1 MLSLFRLS
9 IVVVINQLIIATISF
24 AATENNDEQEI
35 IRTHAIAM
43 HGEPKYPKDFSHFD
57 YTSDEAVKGG
67 SLKLHSVG
75 SFDSLNHLIPKGNP
89 ADNIGLIYD
98 TITKAAADEP
108 FTQYGLLAHTIEYP
122 KDRSWVI
129 FHLRPTARFHD
140 GKPITADDVVFT
152 FNLLVSKGHPIFRFM
167 YADVDSVIAIDKQRV
182 KFSFSNNENKELP
195 LIVGGIPILPKHYW
209 IEEGHEFDKSALEI
223 PLGSGPY
230 KVKSIDAG
238 RKITYERE
246 KNYWG
251 SNLAVNKYLY
261 NFDTVSIDYYRDGN
275 VALEALKS
283 GEYDFRLENNS
294 KSWATAYNIP
304 AINNGSLIRK
314 EVKHSANT
322 GIQAFIFNT
331 RRPLFKNMAARKA
344 INYAF
349 DFEWSNNALF
359 YQAYKRCYS
368 FFSNSEFAATE
379 LPTGREL
386 EILEGYRDQLP
397 TSVFTEAYQ
406 LPVTDG
412 SGHNRSNLRIA
423 KKLLED
429 AGYKVVNNQL
439 MTPDGQ
445 PFTFE
450 LLLVSPAFERIVNPF
465 VKNLSRLGITV
476 FTRLV
481 DTSQYINRI
490 RSFDFDMLVQSI
502 GQSES
507 PGNEQWSYWGSD
519 AADTQGSQNLIG
531 IKNPIIDQLI
541 KLVVDAPSRKE
552 LVYRVKALD
561 RILLHHHY
569 VVPQWYKSSTR
580 LAYWDKFGMPVI
592 TPAFDRSFSTGIM
605 SWWYDREKAG
615 RLNNIYDQQSSQ
627 IRN

>member
-9 IVVVINQLIIATISF
+9 VVIVINQWIIATISF
-24 AATENNDEQEI
+24 AATENSDKQEI
-35 IRTHAIAM
+35 IRSHAIAM
-43 HGEPKYPKDFSHFD
+43 HGEPKYAKDFSHFD
-57 YTSDEAVKGG
+57 YTSDKAIKGG
-67 SLKLHSVG
+67 SLKLHSIG
-75 SFDSLNHLIPKGNP
+75 SFDSLNHLIPKGNS
-89 ADNIGLIYD
+89 ADNIELIYD

-122 KDRSWVI
+122 RDRSWVI

-167 YADVDSVIAIDKQRV
+167 YADVESVAAIDKHRV
-182 KFSFSNNENKELP
+182 KFSFSNTNNKELP
-195 LIVGGIPILPKHYW
+195 LIVGGIPVLPKHYW
-209 IEEGHEFDKSALEI
+209 SEEGREFDKSALEI

-251 SNLAVNKYLY
+251 KELAVNKYLY

-304 AINNGSLIRK
+304 AVNNGALIRK

-331 RRPLFKNMAARKA
+331 RRPLFKDMAARKA

-359 YQAYKRCYS
+359 YQSYKRCYS
-368 FFSNSEFAATE
+368 FFSNSEFAATG
-379 LPTGREL
+379 LPAGREL
-386 EILEGYRDQLP
+386 EILDAYRDQLP
-397 TSVFTEAYQ
+397 ASVFTEVYQ
-406 LPVTDG
+406 PPVTDG
-412 SGHNRSNLRIA
+412 SGHNRGNLRIA

-429 AGYKVVNNQL
+429 AGYQVVNNQL

-531 IKNPIIDQLI
+531 IKNPIVDQLI

-561 RILLHHHY
+561 RVLLHHHY
-569 VVPQWYKSSTR
+569 MVPQWYKSSSH
-580 LAYWDKFGMPVI
+580 LAYWDKFGMPAI

-605 SWWYDREKAG
+605 SWWYDPEKAG
-615 RLNNIYDQQSSQ
+615 QLNNIYEQPSSQ

>member
-1 MLSLFRLS
+1 MLFRS
-9 IVVVINQLIIATISF
+9 
-24 AATENNDEQEI
+24 
-35 IRTHAIAM
+35 
-43 HGEPKYPKDFSHFD
+43 
-57 YTSDEAVKGG
+57 
-67 SLKLHSVG
+67 
-75 SFDSLNHLIPKGNP
+75 
-89 ADNIGLIYD
+89 
-98 TITKAAADEP
+98 
-108 FTQYGLLAHTIEYP
+108 
-122 KDRSWVI
+122 
-129 FHLRPTARFHD
+129 
-140 GKPITADDVVFT
+140 
-152 FNLLVSKGHPIFRFM
+152 
-167 YADVDSVIAIDKQRV
+167 
-182 KFSFSNNENKELP
+182 
-195 LIVGGIPILPKHYW
+195 
-209 IEEGHEFDKSALEI
+209 
-223 PLGSGPY
+223 
-230 KVKSIDAG
+230 
-238 RKITYERE
+238 
-246 KNYWG
+246 
-251 SNLAVNKYLY
+251 
-261 NFDTVSIDYYRDGN
+261 
-275 VALEALKS
+275 
-283 GEYDFRLENNS
+283 
-294 KSWATAYNIP
+294 
-304 AINNGSLIRK
+304 
-314 EVKHSANT
+314 
-322 GIQAFIFNT
+322 
-331 RRPLFKNMAARKA
+331 
-344 INYAF
+344 
-349 DFEWSNNALF
+349 
-359 YQAYKRCYS
+359 
-368 FFSNSEFAATE
+368 
-379 LPTGREL
+379 
-386 EILEGYRDQLP
+386 
-397 TSVFTEAYQ
+397 
-406 LPVTDG
+406 
-412 SGHNRSNLRIA
+412 A

-561 RILLHHHY
+561 RVLLHHHY